1 MWSKGVLNYDSGI
14 CCFKEVKNTAKT
26 LIIVAFKTRNESKYE
41 STNKY
46 NFGLIIQAS
55 LEGLLPLTL
64 EGPVQ
69 GFVGKNRQKNSAEC
83 GVSPACPFS

>member
-1 MWSKGVLNYDSGI
+1 MNPQI
-14 CCFKEVKNTAKT
+14 
-26 LIIVAFKTRNESKYE
+26 
-41 STNKY
+41 NKY

-64 EGPVQ
+64 EGPEQ
-69 GFVGKNRQKNSAEC
+69 GFVGKNCQKNSAEC